1 MSSLF
6 CCVALFLLSSSF
18 SVAFDYSIITPRDS
32 LKDGDTLSS
41 PDQVFQLGFFSFDQE
56 EQPQHRFLGLWYKKP
71 FAIIWVANRNN
82 PLYGTSGF
90 LNLTSHGDIQLLDG
104 EHRALWSSSSS
115 TTNDSTTT
123 KNPNLK
129 ILCTGNLVLSDG
141 EEGVLWQSFDYPM
154 NTILAGMKLGKN
166 FKTQQEWSLS
176 SWKTVKDPSP
186 GEYTMSLDTR
196 GLPQLILR
204 KKGDSSYSYRLGSW
218 NGLSFTGAP
227 AMGRENS
234 LFDYKFTT
242 SEQEVNYSWTPRRQI
257 VSRLVL
263 NDTGK
268 LQRFIQSKK
277 HEWILANT
285 APEDECDYYSICGA
299 YAVCGINN
307 KNTAS
312 CSCLQGFKPKSGR
325 QWNISRGADGCV
337 HEIPTNC
344 GKKDTFVKF
353 PGMKLPDTSWSWYDV
368 RNAMTLEECKSKCSS
383 YCSCTA
389 YANTD
394 IRDGGKGCLLWFG
407 DLLDMR
413 EYSSFGQDVYIRMSL
428 AKKELGL
435 INVVRMVVGSV
446 FAIVFVLI
454 AVFACF
460 RKKLMKRY
468 RGENWRKKIGE
479 EDMDLPILD
488 IKTISIATDEF
499 SHINFLGRGGF
510 GPVYKG
516 RLVEGQEI
524 AVKRLCI
531 NSGQGVDEFKNEVKL
546 IAKLQH
552 RNLVRLLG
560 CCIQGEEHM
569 LVYEYMP
576 NKSLD
581 FFIFGMFLCLL
592 KTNSISS
599 SCNEH
604 IALFFKDQTRS
615 KELDWVK
622 RMNII
627 NGIARGLLYLHQDSR
642 LRIIHRDLKAG
653 NVLLDADMNPKISD
667 FGLAKSFGEDQSESS
682 TNRVVGTYGYM
693 PPEYAI
699 DGHFS
704 VKSDVFS
711 FGVLVLEII
720 TGKTNRGFRHA
731 DHDLNLL
738 GHVWKLWV
746 EERATEVPEE
756 ELLLEKRCDVSEVIR
771 CVHVALLCVQQKP
784 EDRPNMASVVLMFG
798 SDGSLPEPKQPGFFT
813 NRNVPDLS
821 SSLSLRSLNDI
832 SITMM
837 QGR

>member
-1 MSSLF
+1 MLQSMEKIPSLF
-6 CCVALFLLSSSF
+6 WVSLFLLSSSF
-18 SVAFDYSIITPRDS
+18 SVSLDYSVITPRES

-41 PDQVFQLGFFSFDQE
+41 SDNVFQLGFFSFDQE
-56 EQPQHRFLGLWYKKP
+56 EQPQHRFLGLWYKQP
-71 FAIIWVANRNN
+71 FAVVWVANRNN

-90 LNLTSHGDIQLLDG
+90 LNLSSRGDLKLFDG

-115 TTNDSTTT
+115 KASKTA
-123 KNPNLK
+123 KNPYLK
-129 ILCTGNLVLSDG
+129 INCTGNLLLSDEDEVLS
-141 EEGVLWQSFDYPM
+141 WQSFDDPM

-166 FKTQQEWSLS
+166 FKTQKEWSLT
-176 SWKTVKDPSP
+176 SWKTMKDPST
-186 GEYTMSLDTR
+186 GEFTLSLDTR
-196 GLPQLILR
+196 GFPQLILK
-204 KKGDSSYSYRLGSW
+204 KKGDPSYSYRLGSW

-234 LFDYKFTT
+234 LFDYKFTS
-242 SEQEVNYSWTPRRQI
+242 SEQEVNYSWTPRRQL

-263 NDTGK
+263 NNTGK
-268 LQRFIQSKK
+268 LQRFIQSKQ
-277 HEWILANT
+277 HQWILANT

-299 YAVCGINN
+299 YAVCGINS

-337 HEIPTNC
+337 HETPTNC
-344 GKKDTFVKF
+344 GKKDIFVRF
-353 PGMKLPDTSWSWYDV
+353 PGMKLPDTSWSWYDS
-368 RNAMTLEECKSKCSS
+368 RNKMTLEDCRIKCSS
-383 YCSCTA
+383 NCSCTA

-394 IRDGGKGCLLWFG
+394 IREGGKGCLLWFG
-407 DLLDMR
+407 DLVDMR
-413 EYSSFGQDVYIRMSL
+413 EYSSFGQDVYIRMGF
-428 AKKELGL
+428 AKKEFKGREK
-435 INVVRMVVGSV
+435 VGMVVGSV
-446 FAIVFVLI
+446 MSIAVVLV
-454 AVFACF
+454 AVFACC
-460 RKKLMKRY
+460 RKRILKRY
-468 RGENWRKKIGE
+468 RENWRKGIE
-479 EDMDLPILD
+479 EEELDLPILD
-488 IKTISIATDEF
+488 IKMISIATDDF
-499 SHINFLGRGGF
+499 SHVNFLGRGGF

-516 RLVEGQEI
+516 RLEDGQEI
-524 AVKRLCI
+524 AVKTLSAC
-531 NSGQGVDEFKNEVKL
+531 SGQGVEEFKNEVKL

-560 CCIQGEEHM
+560 CCIQCEERM
-569 LVYEYMP
+569 LIYEYMP

-581 FFIFGMFLCLL
+581 FFIFD
-592 KTNSISS
+592 
-599 SCNEH
+599 ER
-604 IALFFKDQTRS
+604 RS
-615 KELDWVK
+615 KELDWEK

-667 FGLAKSFGEDQSESS
+667 FGLAKSFGGDQSESS
-682 TNRVVGTYGYM
+682 TKRVVGTYGYM

-720 TGKTNRGFRHA
+720 TGKTNRGFHHA

-738 GHVWKLWV
+738 GHVWKLWI
-746 EERATEVPEE
+746 EDREIEVPEE
-756 ELLLEKRCDVSEVIR
+756 NLLKETCNVSEILR
-771 CVHVALLCVQQKP
+771 CIHVALLCVQQKP

-798 SDGSLPEPKQPGFFT
+798 SDGSLPHPKQPGFFT
-813 NRNVPDLS
+813 NRNVPDVS
-821 SSLSLRSLNDI
+821 SSLSLRSVNEV
-832 SITMM
+832 SITML

>member
-1 MSSLF
+1 MRNIRSLF
-6 CCVALFLLSSSF
+6 WVSLFLSSSSF
-18 SVAFDYSIITPRDS
+18 SLGLDYSVITPRES

-41 PDQVFQLGFFSFDQE
+41 PDQVFQLGFFSLDQE
-56 EQPQHRFLGLWYKKP
+56 EQPQHRFLGLWYKEP
-71 FAIIWVANRNN
+71 FAVIWVANRNN

-90 LNLTSHGDIQLLDG
+90 LNMTSRGDLQLFDG

-115 TTNDSTTT
+115 SSKASTTA
-123 KNPNLK
+123 KNPLLK
-129 ILCTGNLVLSDG
+129 ILCTGNLVSSDG
-141 EEGVLWQSFDYPM
+141 EEAVLWQSFDYPM
-154 NTILAGMKLGKN
+154 DTILAGMKLGKN
-166 FKTQQEWSLS
+166 FKTQKEWSLS
-176 SWKTVKDPSP
+176 SWKTLKDPSI
-186 GEYTMSLDTR
+186 GEFTMSLDTR

-204 KKGDSSYSYRLGSW
+204 KRGDPSYSYRLGSW

-234 LFDYKFTT
+234 LFDYKFTS
-242 SEQEVNYSWTPRRQI
+242 SEQEVNYSWTPRRKI

-263 NDTGK
+263 NSTGK
-268 LQRFIQSKK
+268 LQRFVQSKQRQ
-277 HEWILANT
+277 WILANT

-299 YAVCGINN
+299 YAVCGINS
-307 KNTAS
+307 KNTPS

-325 QWNISRGADGCV
+325 NWNVSRGADGCV
-337 HEIPTNC
+337 HEISTIC

-353 PGMKLPDTSWSWYDV
+353 PGMKLPDTSWSWYDS
-368 RNAMTLEECKSKCSS
+368 RNAMTLEDCKIKCSS
-383 YCSCTA
+383 NCSCTA

-394 IRDGGKGCLLWFG
+394 IREGGKGCLLWFG
-407 DLLDMR
+407 DLVDMR
-413 EYSSFGQDVYIRMSL
+413 EYPSFGQDVYIRMGF
-428 AKKELGL
+428 AKKEFKG
-435 INVVRMVVGSV
+435 REVVGM
-446 FAIVFVLI
+446 IVGSMMGVAVVLV
-454 AVFACF
+454 AVFACCRNKF
-460 RKKLMKRY
+460 MKRY
-468 RGENWRKKIGE
+468 HGEDWRKGIGE

-488 IKTISIATDEF
+488 IKTISTATDDF

-516 RLVEGQEI
+516 KLEEGQEI
-524 AVKRLCI
+524 AVKRLCA
-531 NSGQGVDEFKNEVKL
+531 NSGQGVEEFKNEVKL

-560 CCIQGEEHM
+560 CCIQDERRSQE
-569 LVYEYMP
+569 
-576 NKSLD
+576 
-581 FFIFGMFLCLL
+581 L
-592 KTNSISS
+592 KW
-599 SCNEH
+599 E
-604 IALFFKDQTRS
+604 
-615 KELDWVK
+615 K

-653 NVLLDADMNPKISD
+653 NVLLDNEMNPKISD
-667 FGLAKSFGEDQSESS
+667 FGLAKSFGGDQSESS

-693 PPEYAI
+693 SPEYAV

-746 EERATEVPEE
+746 EDREMEVLEQD
-756 ELLLEKRCDVSEVIR
+756 LLEEACVVSDVLRCI
-771 CVHVALLCVQQKP
+771 HVALLCVQQKP
-784 EDRPNMASVVLMFG
+784 EDRPNMASAVLMLG
-798 SDGSLPEPKQPGFFT
+798 SDGSLPHPKQPGFFT

-821 SSLSLRSLNDI
+821 TSLSHSLNAVT
-832 SITMM
+832 ITMLH
-837 QGR
+837 GR